1 MKQRYSEAKIG
12 WLAWITLVFETG
24 AFFVLLSKTLGE
36 AFNTDT
42 GILVVGTTVALGMI
56 AAARSRRFGMLTGL
70 ILPAIYGMALALR
83 LGMSDAFAWRMTG
96 LGLGTFFA
104 IMAGRIAMYLIAVDL
119 KSRERTL
126 WLFTFV
132 ILLPAL
138 LLAGFRIGWD
148 KIAAMPNGLEIWTIR
163 LLLVWGTGLLL
174 WRPTLLLRTLIFLIG
189 STLYRVRILHDER
202 IPDYGPALI
211 VANHVSFLD
220 VLFIMG
226 LKARKVTFMVHRNIY
241 RMRGFHLFFRW
252 IGALEVPNANQPKQ
266 MQMLLDKIRKVLNR
280 GGLVCMFPE
289 GAISSNGI
297 MQEVKGGLSNIL
309 PSPDI
314 PIVPVSLAMLWG
326 SLFRSHNGKLR
337 FITPHKLPIPAS
349 ICVGEPIPPDW
360 SGFKIWQKI
369 GELGAEAEMDPIP
382 GEKTIHYRFMKRAQQ
397 HPFQVSFHDYDEKK
411 PVNNINLLIRALIIS
426 KKIRALLAERGDD
439 GEYLG
444 LLMPNK
450 IITAAILLA
459 IWYSDRR
466 AAILNFTAGPQ
477 ALQGMVGKAKLK
489 TILTSRLFIT
499 KLKMQPTP
507 EMVFLEDIAPSVTKG
522 DKFSAVLKAFLIPY
536 SILIRHVA
544 PESWYDVKQCAVVL
558 FSSGSTGVPK
568 GVMLSHH
575 NLNSNIMSF
584 WREIAWSPADS
595 ALGNLPLFHAFGLM
609 VCFCFSA
616 VTGTR
621 VVYLPNPLDGQ
632 AVVQA
637 IRRFGITLIM
647 ATPTFLQTYMRSVKP
662 GDFAS
667 LRLVITGAEKL
678 QMKLRDSFKQA
689 TGLSIIEGYGCTE
702 MSPIVSINISRSL
715 FTLGKDSGPFGS
727 IGVPMPGI
735 AVKILDPD
743 TGKELGVDE
752 PGLLCLK
759 SPTVMMGYL
768 DDPEATAKV
777 MTQDGY
783 YNTNDVA
790 AIDRHGYIRIVGRLS
805 RFSKIGGEMVPH
817 EMIER
822 KLEELTHCDNLIA
835 VSARPDERKGEQLVV
850 FYATDQFEPDKVI
863 AMMREA
869 GLPNLW
875 IPRID
880 CFYKVPEIPMLGNG
894 KKDMKTVREMALRCG
909 KDGHAA

>member
-1 MKQRYSEAKIG
+1 MKPHYSEAKIG
-12 WLAWITLVFETG
+12 WLAWITLIFEIG
-24 AFFVLLSKTLGE
+24 ALFVLLSKNLSK
-36 AFNTDT
+36 AFDSEV
-42 GILVVGTTVALGMI
+42 GIVVVVCTATIGMLC
-56 AAARSRRFGMLTGL
+56 AARSHRFGMLTGL
-70 ILPAIYGMALALR
+70 ILPVIYGMALALR
-83 LGMSDAFAWRMTG
+83 LGMSEVFAWQMTG
-96 LGLGTFFA
+96 LGMGILCA

-119 KSRERTL
+119 KSREQSL

-132 ILLPAL
+132 ILLPL
-138 LLAGFRIGWD
+138 LLVAGFRIGWSR
-148 KIAAMPNGLEIWTIR
+148 IAAVPNGLEIWTIR
-163 LLLVWGTGLLL
+163 VLLVWGTVLLI
-174 WRPTLLLRTLIFLIG
+174 WRPALLLRTLIFLIG
-189 STLYRVRILHDER
+189 STLYRVRVLHSSR

-211 VANHVSFLD
+211 LANHVSFLD

-226 LKARKVTFMVHRNIY
+226 LKARKVTFMVHRNFY
-241 RMRGFHLFFRW
+241 RVPVFHLFFRW
-252 IGALEVPNANQPKQ
+252 VGALEVPNANQPKQ
-266 MQMLLDKIRKVLNR
+266 MQQLFEKIRNVLNR

-289 GAISSNGI
+289 GAISSNGM
-297 MQEVKGGLSNIL
+297 MQAVKGGLSSIL

-314 PIVPVSLAMLWG
+314 PVIPVSLAMLWG
-326 SLFRSHNGKLR
+326 SLFRVHNGKLH
-337 FITPHKLPIPAS
+337 FITPHKLPIPLS
-349 ICVGEPIPPDW
+349 ICVGEPIPPDS
-360 SGFKIWQKI
+360 SGFRIWQKI
-369 GELGAEAEMDPIP
+369 GELGAEVEMEPFP
-382 GEKTIHYRFMKRAQQ
+382 GEKTIHFRFMKRTKQ

-411 PVNNINLLIRALIIS
+411 PVRNISMLIRALVMT
-426 KKIRALLAERGDD
+426 KKIRRILAERGDS
-439 GEYLG
+439 GEYVG

-450 IITAAILLA
+450 TITAALLLG
-459 IWYSDRR
+459 IWYADRR
-466 AAILNFTAGPQ
+466 AAILNFTAGPR
-477 ALQGMVGKAKLK
+477 ALQGMIAKAKLK
-489 TILTSRLFIT
+489 TIITSKLFVA
-499 KLKMQPTP
+499 KLKMEPLP
-507 EMVFLEDIAPSVTKG
+507 EMVFLEDIAPTVTRG
-522 DKFSAVLKAFLIPY
+522 DKIAAILKAFCVPY
-536 SILIRHVA
+536 GILIRKVS

-616 VTGTR
+616 VTGTK

-637 IRRFGITLIM
+637 IRRFGITLII

-667 LRLVITGAEKL
+667 IRLVVTGAEKL
-678 QMKLRDSFKQA
+678 QLKLWESFKQA

-715 FTLGKDSGPFGS
+715 FNLGKESGPFGS

-743 TGKELGVDE
+743 TGKELAE
-752 PGLLCLK
+752 NQPGLLCLK
-759 SPTVMMGYL
+759 APSVMMGYL
-768 DDPEATAKV
+768 DDPEATARV
-777 MTQDGY
+777 MTPDGY

-790 AIDRHGYIRIVGRLS
+790 TIDRQGYIRIVGRLS

-835 VSARPDERKGEQLVV
+835 VTARPDERKGEQLVV
-850 FYATDQFEPDKVI
+850 FYATDELDPEKTI
-863 AMMREA
+863 TLMREA

-875 IPRID
+875 IPRVD
-880 CFYKVPEIPMLGNG
+880 CFYKVAEIPMLGNG
-894 KKDMKTVREMALRCG
+894 KKDMKTVREMALQYG
-909 KDGHAA
+909 KGEHAA

>member
-1 MKQRYSEAKIG
+1 MKTRYSESKIG
-12 WLAWITLVFETG
+12 WLAWITLIFMIG
-24 AFFVLLSKTLGE
+24 SLFVLLSKNLSE
-36 AFNTDT
+36 AFDSDPGT
-42 GILVVGTTVALGMI
+42 VVVVLASTIGMLC
-56 AAARSRRFGMLTGL
+56 AARSHRFGMLTGL
-70 ILPAIYGMALALR
+70 ILPVIYGMALALW
-83 LGMSDAFAWRMTG
+83 LGMSTVFAWRLTG
-96 LGLGTFFA
+96 LGLGILAA
-104 IMAGRIAMYLIAVDL
+104 IMGGRIAMYLIAVDL
-119 KSRERTL
+119 KSREQSL

-132 ILLPAL
+132 ILLPL
-138 LLAGFRIGWD
+138 VLVAGFRIGWNR
-148 KIAAMPNGLEIWTIR
+148 IAAVPNGLEIWTIR
-163 LLLVWGTGLLL
+163 VLLVWGTALLI

-189 STLYRVRILHDER
+189 STLYRVRVLHASR

-226 LKARKVTFMVHRNIY
+226 LKARKVTFMVHRNFY
-241 RMRGFHLFFRW
+241 RLPVFHLFFRW

-266 MQMLLDKIRKVLNR
+266 MQQLFEKIRNVLNH

-289 GAISSNGI
+289 GAISGNGM
-297 MQEVKGGLSNIL
+297 MQTVKGGLAGIL

-314 PIVPVSLAMLWG
+314 PVIPVSLAMLWG
-326 SLFRSHNGKLR
+326 SLFRVHDGKLR
-337 FITPHKLPIPAS
+337 FLTPHKLPIPLS
-349 ICVGEPIPPDW
+349 ICVGEPIPPDA
-360 SGFKIWQKI
+360 SGFRIWQKI
-369 GELGAEAEMDPIP
+369 GELGAEVEMEPFF
-382 GEKTIHYRFMKRAQQ
+382 GEKTIHFRFMKRAKQ

-411 PVNNINLLIRALIIS
+411 PVNNINMLIRALIMT
-426 KKIRALLAERGDD
+426 KKVRRILAERGDS
-439 GEYLG
+439 GEYVG

-450 IITAAILLA
+450 TITAALLLS
-459 IWYSDRR
+459 IWYADRR
-466 AAILNFTAGPQ
+466 AAILNFTAGPR
-477 ALQGMVGKAKLK
+477 ALQGMIAKAKLK
-489 TILTSRLFIT
+489 TIITSKLFVT
-499 KLKMQPTP
+499 KLKMEPLP
-507 EMVFLEDIAPSVTKG
+507 EMVFVEDIAPTVTRR
-522 DKFSAVLKAFLIPY
+522 DKLAALFQAFCVPY
-536 SILIRHVA
+536 GILIRKVA
-544 PESWYDVKQCAVVL
+544 PASWFDVKECAVVL

-637 IRRFGITLIM
+637 IRRFGLTMII

-667 LRLVITGAEKL
+667 IRLVITGAEKL
-678 QMKLRDSFKQA
+678 QLKLWESFKQA

-715 FTLGKDSGPFGS
+715 FDLGKESGPFGS

-743 TGKELGVDE
+743 TGKELAEDQ

-759 SPTVMMGYL
+759 APSVMMGYL

-777 MTQDGY
+777 MTPDGY

-790 AIDRHGYIRIVGRLS
+790 TIDQHGYIRIVGRLS

-822 KLEELTHCDNLIA
+822 RLEELTRCDSLIA
-835 VSARPDERKGEQLVV
+835 VTARPDERKGEQLVV
-850 FYATDQFEPDKVI
+850 FYATDELVPEKVV
-863 AMMREA
+863 AAMREA

-875 IPRID
+875 IPRAD
-880 CFYKVPEIPMLGNG
+880 CFFRIDAIPMLGNG
-894 KKDMKTVREMALRCG
+894 KKDMKTIRDMALQYG
-909 KDGHAA
+909 KSDHAA